1 MNRALLKLYLKL
13 QALQKSED
21 GQDLVEYGL
30 LVTLIALVCISG
42 IGKMAGAVN
51 IIFSNISGSLA

>member
-1 MNRALLKLYLKL
+1 MNNALLKFYVKL
-13 QALQKSED
+13 QALAVGEE

-42 IGKMAGAVN
+42 IGKLATGVDTA
-51 IIFSNISGSLA
+51 FSNIGTSLA